1 MGGLFVVGLN
11 LTAEFDGLVENLAQ
25 LVGKVLGT
33 THHTVKEF
41 GVVQLFVGYRL
52 NLLLPFAGYIKDA
65 LTQVQEGFVVQL
77 FQ

>member
-1 MGGLFVVGLN
+1 MGGRFVVGLN

-33 THHTVKEF
+33 THHTVEEL
-41 GVVQLFVGYRL
+41 GIVQLFVGYRL

-65 LTQVQEGFVVQL
+65 LEGEKEEGT
-77 FQ
+77 